1 MTVVRALAI
10 LEAATL
16 ECKKR
21 DINTPEVRETLDFLK
36 AFIQPPWLIP
46 HYRHELDAVGDARIG
61 REGQQQ
67 ALRAS
72 FRGIRTW
79 VRELLYERMNRLV
92 REFATIRDPKMKEE
106 IDRLSRQLTKL
117 REPWS
122 L

>member
-10 LEAATL
+10 LEAATP

-21 DINTPEVRETLDFLK
+21 NINTPELREALDFLE
-36 AFIQPPWLIP
+36 AFIQLAWLIP
-46 HYRHELDAVGDARIG
+46 HYRHALDATGDTVMVP
-61 REGQQQ
+61 QQV
-67 ALRAS
+67 LHAS
-72 FRGIRTW
+72 FLGIRTW
-79 VRELLYERMNRLV
+79 VRELLHKRMNRLV